1 MVLGDPTFKT
11 SEKKASTVLEN
22 FRPVRDYLCQGD
34 LRISDDGTA
43 RKTLTL
49 GSVSKSFT
57 GTHFRYIRMTS
68 SSEDVLKP
76 FGLSVGYWG
85 SEAEVWA
92 TDLTDRAPSYE
103 HLLGSWIPTSLED
116 PYGQV
121 EKLAEDTYGP
131 TSYEIAGSFTQCPY
145 NMSIHEYSAYQR
157 ILSARA
163 RRWVV
168 ITVELGATNINF
180 GSLTAMRFF
189 NHMALQVGPDVHQEG
204 IRGEVHGPFS
214 DDAFCKQLHDQISRR
229 LDSIQKNWREVCCA
243 SILVT
248 FSLHLYQFC
257 RAAFA
262 EAAKG
267 LLEKIRDIL
276 SGWIIVL
283 RNELRSTEDPEVA
296 EKASEHSLWAALLC
310 RQTFSILSNNDAAG
324 DTGLN
329 GESLLHY
336 LRASIAL
343 QENVRT
349 DISRLSEPLRML
361 LERDMCEAFANRK
374 FIYEIM
380 DQDEYVTL
388 EVAINETWPC
398 GPHVRKYTNWK
409 VTSSD
414 AHRWVSAE
422 VTSRGWSQM
431 VHYNPTQGHLLVDHE
446 PLGKLP
452 LNMSQDMGIQE
463 LFGQRRLLT
472 RPSPLPGMKY
482 QLVALIN
489 GHELHFGEEKGGV
502 IIQAWC
508 GNCHLQ
514 FIPRHRLQPPDT
526 DREVPSSLV
535 EDCVHWLNLV
545 TGELEMRRKPDIW
558 IMSKFSTWKLNLHH
572 MTIVRRRDPTKG
584 KPGSFLV
591 KPQSQVAQAILSV
604 FAGFEYGDKL
614 TIYSVNDV
622 IHVEMKR
629 LDLDFSVT
637 KGGWLRCKQLGAF
650 VSQNQDLGAL
660 YGLESGIVLDD
671 ANNRERRTLILP
683 FGKLSWRRRGMHV
696 SVHVQNDGQ
705 YTRFSINN
713 VLGRLECAP
722 DPWILYLKAT
732 LHALTSFPLPD
743 ALTGRT
749 GTEEALHCLASAQSQ
764 PWKPLRP
771 GAIRMLLGLRSLSP
785 IRNWYPTDRR
795 VCQSV
800 TWDQHL
806 TMTVQHEGIAP
817 LVDRILI
824 QSRCLEAFETE
835 QPEEK
840 SPMALVEIREDGI
853 GHLELRGL
861 LRRQSYEHHCPVTE
875 SLIPED
881 VVHGTTFSPRDLAMG
896 HDFQSQISRVF
907 SAVRTLR
914 QDPKTLNQRLLRL
927 ESLKT
932 LYVEHENEDLGETG
946 HFVLGFKEKLSASDL
961 QSQLD
966 LSPLRSLG
974 PAIETCRHVD
984 GTSAYEVAFSIGLMA
999 FNWNVSDFFLQW
1011 LVAIAINPELRAVKP
1026 PEHEAFQRFRPSDQ
1040 PTKQMFMQLIL
1051 ESQSTEGEAIEFR
1064 ARNKRRRYYYSIEEA
1079 VADRKGREAEKIASL
1094 LVQKWPL
1101 SDDESL
1107 SSLVFGEKCEYLDL
1121 DVALAA
1127 LREGLERN
1135 RLNADLTQYFD
1146 ELLTVAKSLRGRSG
1160 PRDFGIFCH
1169 EPAKLADTIPTP
1181 RRVYY
1186 LPRLKGDLSMK
1197 TCDNEALKSELALG
1211 RWTGG
1216 AMALSPDGSDADE
1229 PEVQIPPELAQLS
1242 DLVEGFAES
1251 TNATRREYGR
1261 DLRQSLNALAKCQS
1275 RASNTVIET
1284 PSKTDTC
1291 IARQDIEIMAS
1302 RSLAAIKAVLSF
1314 GEVGLP
1320 WLHFGNL
1327 WPATTAVT
1335 VLELLRTDYSRVLSD
1350 ELRTAVVSFGILV
1363 THFQRLLR
1371 MLDAHGKGYG
1381 DSYGIK
1387 RLMEE
1392 VRNPGHQ
1399 NWNPEEHPEWL
1410 LLEID
1415 SNIMIRPSQVEVAW
1429 SIISPPSGANS
1440 VLQLNMGQGR
1450 LSDDES
1456 NNRS

>member
-11 SEKKASTVLEN
+11 SEKKAATELEN
-22 FRPVRDYLCQGD
+22 FRPLRDYLDQGD
-34 LRISDDGTA
+34 LGNGTPQ
-43 RKTLTL
+43 KTLTL

-57 GTHFRYIRMTS
+57 GTHFRQIRMTY
-68 SSEDVLKP
+68 SSEEVLKP

-85 SEAEVWA
+85 SESQVWA
-92 TDLTDRAPSYE
+92 TDLTGRAPSYE
-103 HLLGSWIPTSLED
+103 HLLGSWIPASLED
-116 PYGQV
+116 PYGKV
-121 EKLAEDTYGP
+121 EKFAEDTYGP

-189 NHMALQVGPDVHQEG
+189 NHMALQVGPNVHQEG

-214 DDAFCKQLHDQISRR
+214 DDAFCKQLHEQINRR
-229 LDSIQKNWREVCCA
+229 LDSIQNNWREVCCA

-248 FSLHLYQFC
+248 FSLNLYHFC
-257 RAAFA
+257 NPNFT

-276 SGWIIVL
+276 SGWIIFL

-310 RQTFSILSNNDAAG
+310 RQTFSILSNDDSAG
-324 DTGLN
+324 EGKFSKET
-329 GESLLHY
+329 LLHY

-349 DISRLSEPLRML
+349 DIARLSAPLRML
-361 LERDMCEAFANRK
+361 LERDMCDAFANRK
-374 FIYEIM
+374 VINEII
-380 DQDEYVTL
+380 DQDGYATL

-398 GPHVRKYTNWK
+398 NGSSRKYENWK
-409 VTSSD
+409 INFNSE
-414 AHRWVSAE
+414 HRWVSAE
-422 VTSRGWSQM
+422 VSGRGWRQM
-431 VHYNPTQGHLLVDHE
+431 VHYHSTQGHLLVDHE

-482 QLVALIN
+482 QLVMPIN
-489 GHELHFGEEKGGV
+489 GHEIHFGEEKGSV
-502 IIQAWC
+502 VIQAWC
-508 GNCHLQ
+508 GKDRLH
-514 FIPRHRLQPPDT
+514 FIPRHRLQPPT
-526 DREVPSSLV
+526 VDRELPSSLV
-535 EDCVHWLNLV
+535 EDCVHWLNLA

-558 IMSKFSTWKLNLHH
+558 SISKFSNWKLDLRH
-572 MTIVRRRDPTKG
+572 MNIVRRRDLTKR

-591 KPQSQVAQAILSV
+591 KPQSQVARAILSV
-604 FAGFEYGDKL
+604 FAGFEYADKL
-614 TIYSVNDV
+614 TIYMANGVL
-622 IHVEMKR
+622 HVEMKR

-637 KGGWLRCKQLGAF
+637 KAGWLKCKQLGVY
-650 VSQNQDLGAL
+650 VSENQDLGTL
-660 YGLESGIVLDD
+660 YGLESGIILDD
-671 ANNRERRTLILP
+671 ANNRERRSLILP

-696 SVHVQNDGQ
+696 SVHIQNDGQ
-705 YTRFSINN
+705 YTRFSINK

-732 LHALTSFPLPD
+732 LHALTSFPIPD
-743 ALTGRT
+743 VLTGRT

-764 PWKPLRP
+764 PWKPLRQ
-771 GAIRMLLGLRSLSP
+771 GAIRMLLELRSLSP
-785 IRNWYPTDRR
+785 IRSWYPTERR

-800 TWDQHL
+800 TWDQNL

-835 QPEEK
+835 QTEEK

-861 LRRQSYEHHCPVTE
+861 LRRQSYERHCPVTE
-875 SLIPED
+875 SLIPGD
-881 VVHGTTFSPRDLAMG
+881 VVYGTTFSPRDLAMSY
-896 HDFQSQISRVF
+896 DFETHVSRAF
-907 SAVRTLR
+907 SAVRMLR
-914 QDPKTLNQRLLRL
+914 QTPKTLNQRLLRL

-932 LYVEHENEDLGETG
+932 LYEEDDNEDNETG
-946 HFVLGFKEKLSASDL
+946 HFVLGFHEKLNMSDL

-984 GTSAYEVAFSIGLMA
+984 GTNAHEVAFSIGLMA
-999 FNWNVSDFFLQW
+999 FNRNVGDFFLQW
-1011 LVAIAINPELRAVKP
+1011 LVAIAMNPELRAVKP
-1026 PEHEAFQRFRPSDQ
+1026 PEHEAFQQFRPSDQ
-1040 PTKQMFMQLIL
+1040 PTKQIFMQLIL
-1051 ESQSTEGEAIEFR
+1051 ESQSADGETIDFHTR
-1064 ARNKRRRYYYSIEEA
+1064 HKRRRFYYSIEEA
-1079 VADRKGREAEKIASL
+1079 VADRKGREAEKIANL
-1094 LVQKWPL
+1094 LVRNWPL

-1107 SSLVFGEKCEYLDL
+1107 TSLLYSEKCEYLDL

-1146 ELLTVAKSLRGRSG
+1146 ELLTVAKTLRGRGG

-1169 EPAKLADTIPTP
+1169 EPAKLADTIPNQ

-1186 LPRLKGDLSMK
+1186 LPRLMGDLSMK
-1197 TCDNEALKSELALG
+1197 TCDDDALKAELALG
-1211 RWTGG
+1211 RWTGE
-1216 AMALSPDGSDADE
+1216 AMALSPDASDAGE
-1229 PEVQIPPELAQLS
+1229 PDVEIPPELAQLS
-1242 DLVEGFAES
+1242 ELIEGFAES
-1251 TNATRREYGR
+1251 QNATRREYGR
-1261 DLRQSLNALAKCQS
+1261 DLRQSLIALGKCQS
-1275 RASNTVIET
+1275 RASNTVIHT

-1291 IARQDIEIMAS
+1291 IARQEIEILGS
-1302 RSLAAIKAVLSF
+1302 RCLAAIKVVLSF

-1320 WLHFGNL
+1320 WLHYGNL
-1327 WPATTAVT
+1327 WPAITAVS
-1335 VLELLRTDYSRVLSD
+1335 VLELLRTDDSHVLSD
-1350 ELRTAVVSFGILV
+1350 ELKAALVSFGILL
-1363 THFQRLLR
+1363 TQFQRLLR
-1371 MLDAHGKGYG
+1371 MLDAHGKGHG
-1381 DSYGIK
+1381 NSYGIK

-1392 VRNPGHQ
+1392 VDNPGHQ

-1415 SNIMIRPSQVEVAW
+1415 SNIMIRPSQVVVAW
-1429 SIISPPSGANS
+1429 SIISPPSGVNS
-1440 VLQLNMGQGR
+1440 VLQLNMGQGKFV
-1450 LSDDES
+1450 
-1456 NNRS
+1456 